1 MIENK
6 FSMNFSAFSENEKGN
21 LVKESSVSFV
31 TKGVDYDVYL
41 EQMFNVFS
49 KMCVELCGKDVYEK
63 FLKDKFKKDS
73 CSCSCSSNCC
83 CEIGD
88 LSNVEKAF
96 DEYIKSS
103 NK

>member
-6 FSMNFSAFSENEKGN
+6 FSMNFSAFTENNERN
-21 LVKESSVSFV
+21 IFKESSVSFV
-31 TKGVDYDVYL
+31 TNGVDYDVYL
-41 EQMFNVFS
+41 ERMYNVFS
-49 KMCVELCGKDVYEK
+49 ELCVELCGKDVYEK
-63 FLKDKFKKDS
+63 FVNDKFKKDS
-73 CSCSCSSNCC
+73 CSCSSSC
-83 CEIGD
+83 CENRD

>member
-73 CSCSCSSNCC
+73 CSCSSSC
-83 CEIGD
+83 CENSD

>member
-31 TKGVDYDVYL
+31 TNGVDYDVYL
-41 EQMFNVFS
+41 EQMYNVFS
-49 KMCVELCGKDVYEK
+49 KLCVDLCGKDVYEK
-63 FLKDKFKKDS
+63 FMNDKFKKDS
-73 CSCSCSSNCC
+73 CSCSCSSSC
-83 CEIGD
+83 CENSD